1 MVGLF
6 WVVVGVFCVWWWVVL
21 GLFWMVGVGNG
32 IVMGGGE
39 WLWVYFGWWW
49 VVVGSFLV
57 VMGSGGSWYGL

>member
-1 MVGLF
+1 MYFG
-6 WVVVGVFCVWWWVVL
+6 WWWVVL
-21 GLFWMVGVGNG
+21 GLFWMVGVGDG
-32 IVMGGGE
+32 IVMGGGD

>member
-1 MVGLF
+1 MYFGWL
-6 WVVVGVFCVWWWVVL
+6 WVVL
-21 GLFWMVGVGNG
+21 GLFWMVGVGDG
-32 IVMGGGE
+32 FVMGGGE